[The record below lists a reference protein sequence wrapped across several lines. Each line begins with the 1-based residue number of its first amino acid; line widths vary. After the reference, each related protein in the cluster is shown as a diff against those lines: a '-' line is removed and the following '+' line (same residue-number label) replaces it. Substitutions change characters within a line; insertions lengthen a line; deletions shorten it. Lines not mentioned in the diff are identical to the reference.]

1 MGCELLVLA
10 QAVSQHSCD
19 SCVPRSV
26 PLLQRR
32 CFRGSDKQ
40 VRLIFIYHLI
50 KSNLFQIFYFNFF
63 SSYKRLVI
71 DLSMIRVVFHC
82 FIAPRQFDQS
92 VKKTQFLKTYIYF
105 VAVRCRAL
113 SACVLCALIGSTLKY
128 FKRIN
133 RFSCIA
139 SD

>member
-1 MGCELLVLA
+1 MGCELLMLA

-19 SCVPRSV
+19 SCVLRSV

-32 CFRGSDKQ
+32 CFRGSDGQ
-40 VRLIFIYHLI
+40 VRLILIYHLI
-50 KSNLFQIFYFNFF
+50 KSNLFQIFYFKFF
-63 SSYKRLVI
+63 SNYKRLVI

-82 FIAPRQFDQS
+82 FIAPWQFDQS
-92 VKKTQFLKTYIYF
+92 VKSQFLKTYIYF

-113 SACVLCALIGSTLKY
+113 SARILCALIGSTLKY
-128 FKRIN
+128 FKCIN
-133 RFSCIA
+133 RVSCIA